1 MARAKRANRGDT
13 ERSRWSNGTAD
24 AGHQGEPGWGAQVVV
39 DGNQPRP
46 NGPGTPGNG
55 FFGDDGGPANGG
67 PANGAPA
74 NGGPA
79 NGGPASGRPAN
90 GGPGETTAQ
99 PTAEDKTGAG
109 DKPAGP
115 PGRKPPGQAPG
126 STTAT
131 SRTAAS
137 RTDETAGAK
146 TGQAAAARTGET
158 ARVSTVETAG
168 VKPPENAG
176 ERPPETPSWQQIATA
191 NGRPVAVAPRQ
202 AGFGTPVRVDEIAL
216 AAKALSEDLLAATQG
231 MPESVASRQ
240 LRRDLDNAV
249 ETFRAVA
256 SELQSTAGSLV
267 RLAAS
272 EGQVCGVTWGVCPD
286 HGLTLM
292 NVGDVATCHVL
303 GCHHEQQGPTEHC
316 AQPVAYKVVD
326 VAGPA
331 LFTCAGHAIACRL
344 HLDGAVI
351 TLATDSLELL

>member
-24 AGHQGEPGWGAQVVV
+24 AGHRDEPGWGAQVMV
-39 DGNQPRP
+39 GGSQARP

-55 FFGDDGGPANGG
+55 FFGDPGSGP
-67 PANGAPA
+67 
-74 NGGPA
+74 
-79 NGGPASGRPAN
+79 N
-90 GGPGETTAQ
+90 GGPGETAAQPTAAQPTAAQ
-99 PTAEDKTGAG
+99 PTAEH
-109 DKPAGP
+109 
-115 PGRKPPGQAPG
+115 
-126 STTAT
+126 
-131 SRTAAS
+131 RTAAGQNKK
-137 RTDETAGAK
+137 TDETAGAK

-158 ARVSTVETAG
+158 AAVSTVETAG
-168 VKPPENAG
+168 VKPPENTG
-176 ERPPETPSWQQIATA
+176 ERPPETPGWQQIALA
-191 NGRPVAVAPRQ
+191 NGRPVTVAPRQ

-231 MPESVASRQ
+231 MPETVASRQ

-292 NVGDVATCHVL
+292 NVGEVATCHVL
-303 GCHHEQQGPTEHC
+303 GCHHEQQGPTDRC